1 MWKTWY
7 FAHRARQGLPMSR
20 RKGYYTLLTLA
31 FTNHWLTHSNQVYL
45 DCLELLMDQNMW
57 SCPLNQHSLGGFSHD
72 QVCCCSYIPWTCHN
86 CLVVNF
92 SRVVDIVAH
101 FFCSQG
107 FSSLLLWIDL
117 WMHISILTCL
127 MIYSPRSWISCF
139 VCHSNVMWRKDGDDT
154 QTATLRSLIWIVWN
168 KKLQPSNHIWYYLSI
183 VYCEISLTQIKWNY

>member
-1 MWKTWY
+1 MWKTWS

-20 RKGYYTLLTLA
+20 RKGYYTPLTLV
-31 FTNHWLTHSNQVYL
+31 FTNHWLIYSNQVYL
-45 DCLELLMDQNMW
+45 DCLELLMGQN
-57 SCPLNQHSLGGFSHD
+57 
-72 QVCCCSYIPWTCHN
+72 N

-117 WMHISILTCL
+117 RMHISILTRL

-139 VCHSNVMWRKDGDDT
+139 VYHSNVMWRKDGDDT
-154 QTATLRSLIWIVWN
+154 QTATLRSLLWIVWN
-168 KKLQPSNHIWYYLSI
+168 KKHQPSNHIWYYLSI
-183 VYCEISLTQIKWNY
+183 VYCVITDSD